1 MFVKHGYKNGKP
13 VYTYTAKVR
22 KERGAD
28 SYNVY
33 EYTVGSPY
41 KIEIGRVAALHHG
54 FESREQ
60 AIKFITDV
68 LIYRA
73 A

>member
-1 MFVKHGYKNGKP
+1 MFVKHGYKNSEP
-13 VYTYTAKVR
+13 AWTYTAKVS
-22 KERGAD
+22 KDRGK
-28 SYNVY
+28 ST
-33 EYTVGSPY
+33 YTVFECTVDSPY
-41 KIEIGRVAALHHG
+41 KNEIGKVAARWTG
-54 FESREQ
+54 FKSREQ